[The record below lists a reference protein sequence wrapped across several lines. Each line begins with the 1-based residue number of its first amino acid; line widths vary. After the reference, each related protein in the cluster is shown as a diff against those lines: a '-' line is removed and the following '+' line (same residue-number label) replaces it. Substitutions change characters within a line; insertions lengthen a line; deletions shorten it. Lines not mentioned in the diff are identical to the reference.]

1 MAASARRR
9 LKSHSGP
16 NWNNWRERAPFPIN
30 LIIRL
35 LYGERNA
42 ISSGCGRFSP
52 AVCHVLFYC
61 SLFPW
66 RRDGNNKSSGANHR
80 FDVFARVLRRA
91 DQNDAQKRR
100 ATLFDGRI
108 NNLPLALKTALNEWT
123 GEKPG
128 RKQNPLFSCRG
139 QRAKFSFCVSVKLV
153 ASVASCCFLLLSRR
167 FLSCFQ
173 SAFLAL
179 ISQSASALFPLNMAL
194 LIYDAA
200 QLAHRLELRICHDFF
215 IEKEIVLNFWMQEY
229 AIVMMPISGHV

>member
-108 NNLPLALKTALNEWT
+108 NNLPLSLKTALNEWT

-173 SAFLAL
+173 SAFLTECVNIVSTQYGLVDLWCGA
-179 ISQSASALFPLNMAL
+179 ISSPAWIANMSRFFYWKGDRVELLNA
-194 LIYDAA
+194 
-200 QLAHRLELRICHDFF
+200 RICYCFGA
-215 IEKEIVLNFWMQEY
+215 N
-229 AIVMMPISGHV
+229 